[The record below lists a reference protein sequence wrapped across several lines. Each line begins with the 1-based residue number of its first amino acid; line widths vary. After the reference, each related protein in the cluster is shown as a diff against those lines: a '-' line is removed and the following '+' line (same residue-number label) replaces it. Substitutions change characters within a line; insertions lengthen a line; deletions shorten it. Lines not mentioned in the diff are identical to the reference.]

1 MMWNEIVDEEWE
13 VEVWEVIWYVIFGY
27 EIFYSLVFCY
37 FLGIFVKMYEKEVL
51 RYNKLFLKYINNFII
66 YFEKEDKCFLL
77 CYF

>member
-1 MMWNEIVDEEWE
+1 MVWNEIVDEEWE

-51 RYNKLFLKYINNFII
+51 R
-66 YFEKEDKCFLL
+66 
-77 CYF
+77 